1 MLQRKLF
8 TVTFRVLG
16 SCAPTPRNCFSRP
29 AGTVL
34 GLWQLLP
41 SQPYARVCR
50 DGVSILQ
57 RVTKC
62 WVSGVQ
68 SGQVQPQP
76 PPHKSK
82 TILSILWCKV
92 RARIER
98 LNCSIEER
106 ERTNFLI
113 LTSGMLTSATGCLFF
128 LPVPRASGSSYVLV
142 LSFSYLNLKTIAHH

>member
-1 MLQRKLF
+1 MLQRQ
-8 TVTFRVLG
+8 
-16 SCAPTPRNCFSRP
+16 
-29 AGTVL
+29 GTVSAGRREQSLACGNCYRASPTL
-34 GLWQLLP
+34 GFV
-41 SQPYARVCR
+41 AT
-50 DGVSILQ
+50 GVSVLQ

-128 LPVPRASGSSYVLV
+128 LPVPRASGSSCVLG